1 MKEADRRFCFP
12 TLGAKAKTRQEW
24 GTPVYWLDFG
34 PGDVLIEFGTKSIK
48 IDGGIRRDLM
58 SNVALKN
65 ADRREF
71 LRAVPA
77 AAAAGFTIANA
88 SVFAP
93 AAVAQAQSAA
103 GPQSTGAAASFQLF
117 TAQEIQDDAKVLM
130 ASPGN
135 NNLVQG
141 KNFAVVLTV
150 ETAKSAKEFEWH
162 EKRDHIFQVLDG
174 STVYEVGGMPKGAH
188 SEAPGEWHAPEA
200 EGATTLTLNKGDM
213 LVIPRGTLHKRSTAG
228 TVTFTLISPQGSS
241 S

>member
-1 MKEADRRFCFP
+1 MSRFGLRNP
-12 TLGAKAKTRQEW
+12 H
-24 GTPVYWLDFG
+24 
-34 PGDVLIEFGTKSIK
+34 
-48 IDGGIRRDLM
+48 
-58 SNVALKN
+58 
-65 ADRREF
+65 RREF

-88 SVFAP
+88 SLFAP
-93 AAVAQAQSAA
+93 AAAGQATTAGAQSAA
-103 GPQSTGAAASFQLF
+103 APQSAGAAASFQFF
-117 TAQEIQDDAKVLM
+117 TAQQIQDDAKALI

-162 EKRDHIFQVLDG
+162 EGRDHVLQVLDG
-174 STVYEVGGMPKGAH
+174 STVLEVGGTPKGAH

-200 EGATTLTLNKGDM
+200 EGTTTLTLKKGDM

-228 TVTFTLISPQGSS
+228 TVTLTLISPQGT
-241 S
+241 

>member
-1 MKEADRRFCFP
+1 MSK
-12 TLGAKAKTRQEW
+12 
-24 GTPVYWLDFG
+24 FG
-34 PGDVLIEFGTKSIK
+34 LRNSH
-48 IDGGIRRDLM
+48 
-58 SNVALKN
+58 
-65 ADRREF
+65 RREF

-88 SVFAP
+88 SMFAP
-93 AAVAQAQSAA
+93 GAAAQAQSAVA
-103 GPQSTGAAASFQLF
+103 PQDAGAAASFQLF
-117 TAQEIQDDAKVLM
+117 TAQEIQDDAKALL

-162 EKRDHIFQVLDG
+162 EKRDHILQVLDG
-174 STVYEVGGMPKGAH
+174 STIYEVGGTPRGAH

-200 EGATTLTLNKGDM
+200 VGATTLTLRKGDM

-228 TVTFTLISPQGSS
+228 TVTFTLISPQGNS
-241 S
+241 

>member
-1 MKEADRRFCFP
+1 MS
-12 TLGAKAKTRQEW
+12 G
-24 GTPVYWLDFG
+24 FG
-34 PGDVLIEFGTKSIK
+34 LRNSH
-48 IDGGIRRDLM
+48 
-58 SNVALKN
+58 
-65 ADRREF
+65 RREF

-88 SVFAP
+88 SLFAP
-93 AAVAQAQSAA
+93 AAAGQAAA
-103 GPQSTGAAASFQLF
+103 GDTAAGAATFQFF
-117 TAQEIQDDAKVLM
+117 TAQEIHDDAKALV

-162 EKRDHIFQVLDG
+162 EKRDHVLQVLDG
-174 STVYEVGGMPKGAH
+174 STVLEVGGTPKGAH

-200 EGATTLTLNKGDM
+200 EGTTTLTLKKGDM

-228 TVTFTLISPQGSS
+228 TVTLTLISPQGSS